1 MDDHW
6 QAQAE
11 HFLRNETQFHLGALP
26 TEQPHPATRG
36 LAELLQRDIAAGVRL
51 LQEVDKDVVRA
62 ADRAVRSAEF
72 ATLVDAMLGALETGG
87 RICFSGC
94 GATGR
99 FSILLEA
106 RWRRFW
112 HAAAARHEGYAADCR
127 RIAHQACSIMTGGD
141 YALIRSVEDFE
152 DYISFGRRQVAD
164 LGIGAGDV
172 LVAISEGGETSSVI
186 GTVLEA
192 GDRGASAFFAFN
204 NPIAILCRTVER
216 SRVVIERPDVTV
228 LDLSSGPMAVAGSTR
243 MQATTSE
250 LLVIGAA
257 LEQALAR
264 FLPHAPAPVAAEWG
278 GRIPA
283 PDAYPEQFRR
293 LLEELESEAAVRAL
307 ADWVGFE
314 RDIYRRKGLTTYF
327 ADECLLDI
335 LTDTTERNPTFMLPP
350 FRKCDDAVSP
360 PSWAFAK
367 DPLLPTR
374 QVWRRTLGREPRC
387 LDWTPAVYAE
397 LGAAAPIRTHPPK
410 LDVEEIEKFRIGFED
425 DSSRVAPEANAAILT
440 VLDAE
445 LSAPPPGPVAL
456 EAAFARCARPFKLRA
471 GAVVG
476 GAPSPRLLRVCAPV
490 FHIPCNL
497 PDTPLQLWQRL
508 ALKLVFNTVSTATMG
523 CMGRLVG
530 NWMAHVEPTNKK
542 LVDRGTR
549 LIAELAGTDYAT
561 ACRTLFETVAE
572 LRRTVPPGR
581 ERPSP
586 VAVAIEKLRGR
597 PPRAGE

>member
-1 MDDHW
+1 MDDKP
-6 QAQAE
+6 QDRAE

-36 LAELLQRDIAAGVRL
+36 LAEILQRDVAAGIRL
-51 LQEVDKDVVRA
+51 LQKVDGDVAGA
-62 ADRAVRSAEF
+62 ADRVVPSAEF
-72 ATLVDAMLGALETGG
+72 AALVEAMLEALGSGG

-99 FSILLEA
+99 LSILLEA

-112 HAAAARHEGYAADCR
+112 SDAADRHAEYAGECR
-127 RIAHQACSIMTGGD
+127 RISDRVCSIMTGGD
-141 YALIRSVEDFE
+141 YALIRSVENFE

-164 LGIGAGDV
+164 LGLEAGDV

-192 GDRGASAFFAFN
+192 RERGATAFLAFN
-204 NPIAILCRTVER
+204 NPSAVLCRTVER
-216 SRVVIERPDVTV
+216 SRAVIERPDVTA

-250 LLVIGAA
+250 LLLIGAA

-264 FLPHAPAPVAAEWG
+264 FLPNAPAPVADEWR

-283 PDAYPEQFRR
+283 PGAYPQQFRS
-293 LLEELESEAAVRAL
+293 LLVDLEADAAVRAL
-307 ADWVGFE
+307 ADWVGLE
-314 RDIYRRKGLTTYF
+314 WEIYRQKGLVTYF

-350 FRKCDDAVSP
+350 FRKCDDTISP

-367 DPLLPTR
+367 NPLLPTPE
-374 QVWRRTLGREPRC
+374 VWRRILGRPPRC
-387 LDWTPAVYAE
+387 LAWTPAVYAE
-397 LGAAAPIRTHPPK
+397 LGAANNIRRKPPK
-410 LDVEEIEKFRIGFED
+410 LDVEEIRKFRIGFED
-425 DSSRVAPEANAAILT
+425 DPGRVAPEANAAILT
-440 VLDAE
+440 VLGDE
-445 LSAPPPGPVAL
+445 WSANRGDPVGL
-456 EAAFARCARPFKLRA
+456 EAAFRGCARAFRLRVA
-471 GAVVG
+471 AVVG
-476 GAPSPRLLRVCAPV
+476 GPFTRQPPHAWDRL
-490 FHIPCNL
+490 FHIPCRL

-523 CMGRLVG
+523 CMGRLAG

-561 ACRTLFETVAE
+561 ACRTLFETVDD
-572 LRRTVPPGR
+572 LKRTVPPDR

-586 VAVAIEKLRGR
+586 VAVAIEKLRQGTS
-597 PPRAGE
+597 GE